1 MSINPVLVSDGIQ
14 NIVANLGTERDKA
27 SHVTFTS
34 NRYTDQELQ
43 EAFRGSWLARKV
55 VTIPALDAFR
65 EWRAWQASNEQIEA
79 LEAEEKRLGLE
90 IKYQQAYTIARL
102 LGTGYVY
109 FDVGD
114 DQDKPV
120 DMKKIKAGGIRF
132 ASVLSPMQLV
142 PGEYDD
148 DPLSPTFTQPL
159 YYTVQ
164 GKKKGLVRIHPS
176 RVAVFI
182 GASLPVGGWEGQDR
196 LGDSVLQS
204 SLEDIKRYEATAAN
218 TASLVYESKVDVI
231 KVKGLMEIAGDPYRE
246 AKLLARYAL
255 AAVAKGNNGTLL
267 LDMETE
273 EYEQKNATFNTL
285 PDIMDRFGLNVS
297 GAADIPATRLFGRA
311 PAGMNATGESD
322 LRNYYDRIASEQKV
336 AITPVISVQDEM
348 LIVSALGS
356 RPPEIHYKWNSL
368 WQLTDKER
376 TDLGTAN
383 AGIIK
388 TLYETGLVPEEV
400 LAKVLIAMMTQA
412 GAMPSLEGEFDT
424 YFEAGGE
431 HEFDEKDEEPP
442 PVEGTAFTDGA
453 PPRSLYVSRKVIN
466 AKAIHAWAK
475 AAGIPNLV
483 EPSDMHVT
491 ICYSSTPVDWMA
503 MGQAWDETMKVGVGG
518 PRLVVGLG
526 ADEQTIALE
535 FSSSMLKW
543 RNEEFQREGASY
555 DWDEYR
561 PHITLGRGTIP
572 TGIKPYIGAIEL
584 GPEIFEEVRND
595 D

>member
-1 MSINPVLVSDGIQ
+1 M
-14 NIVANLGTERDKA
+14 
-27 SHVTFTS
+27 
-34 NRYTDQELQ
+34 
-43 EAFRGSWLARKV
+43 
-55 VTIPALDAFR
+55 
-65 EWRAWQASNEQIEA
+65 
-79 LEAEEKRLGLE
+79 
-90 IKYQQAYTIARL
+90 
-102 LGTGYVY
+102 
-109 FDVGD
+109 
-114 DQDKPV
+114 
-120 DMKKIKAGGIRF
+120 
-132 ASVLSPMQLV
+132 
-142 PGEYDD
+142 
-148 DPLSPTFTQPL
+148 
-159 YYTVQ
+159 
-164 GKKKGLVRIHPS
+164 
-176 RVAVFI
+176 
-182 GASLPVGGWEGQDR
+182 GGWEGQDR

-218 TASLVYESKVDVI
+218 TASLVYESKIDVI
-231 KVKGLMEIAGDPYRE
+231 KVKGLMQIAGDPYRE
-246 AKLLARYAL
+246 AQLLARYAL

-311 PAGMNATGESD
+311 PAGLNSTGESD

-336 AITPVISVQDEM
+336 TITPVISTQDEM

-412 GAMPSLEGEFDT
+412 GAMPSLEGEYDT
-424 YFEAGGE
+424 YFEEGGE
-431 HEFDEKDEEPP
+431 HEFDEEDAE
-442 PVEGTAFTDGA
+442 ASAQSAIDFADGA
-453 PPRSLYVSRKVIN
+453 PPKSLYVSRKVVN
-466 AKAIHAWAK
+466 ASMIHAWAK

-483 EPSDMHVT
+483 PAEDLHVT
-491 ICYSSTPVDWMA
+491 ICYSNTPVDWFK
-503 MGQAWDETMKVGVGG
+503 MGQAWDETAKIGVGG
-518 PRLVVGLG
+518 PRMVVGLG

-535 FSSSMLKW
+535 FASSMLTW
-543 RNEEFQREGASY
+543 RHEEFKREGASY

-561 PHITLGRGTIP
+561 PHITLGRGAIP
-572 TGIKPYIGAIEL
+572 AGIKPYIGAIEL
-584 GPEIFEEVRND
+584 GPEIFEEVRNGD
-595 D
+595 